1 LQDSVEP
8 VGALMAGA
16 EVDVLIGENLM
27 RVERS
32 RQEAPPSAPGMP
44 TGPCNPSAPGPA

>member
-1 LQDSVEP
+1 LQESVEP

-32 RQEAPPSAPGMP
+32 RQEAPPSAGAA